1 MPRLPNYTRR
11 EAVPPELRDAWDAV
25 AAERGGSV
33 SGPWGVLLASPPLA
47 ERGARLGNYLRFGSL
62 LSDAQR
68 ETAVLAAAREHN
80 ARLAWASH
88 VALAREAGVSERV
101 IEAIGLRAPI
111 EGLDEEAAEI
121 VLYVREL
128 VGATRVSEP
137 TFRALRARLGE
148 RALVDL
154 TGLLGYYALVCYAL
168 NAFEL
173 EPPEGSPRLPGPAD

>member
-11 EAVPPELRDAWDAV
+11 QDAPPELRGAWDAV

-33 SGPWGVLLASPPLA
+33 SGPWGALLASPPLA
-47 ERGARLGNYLRFGSL
+47 ERGARLGNYVRFGSL

-68 ETAVLAAAREHN
+68 ETAILAAAREHN

-88 VALAREAGVSERV
+88 VPLAREAGVSEQA
-101 IEAIGLRAPI
+101 IDAIGHSAPLG
-111 EGLDEEAAEI
+111 GLDEEAAEI
-121 VLYVREL
+121 VRYVREL
-128 VGATRVSEP
+128 VGATRVSEAA
-137 TFRALRARLGE
+137 FRALRARLGE
-148 RALVDL
+148 RALVEL